1 MRGKLAPPPT
11 PANLCG
17 VWQREGPSAPPE
29 GRDRQRTRG
38 APGSAGDPERGS
50 PLPLRPRVSRPS
62 PCLRR
67 SDKGSE
73 QTGSRW
79 GSRPTPA
86 HPSRSR
92 CLEVKL
98 SAANTPVCAHRG
110 QYLDARAP
118 PLARGP
124 AQARTARGGTLLSRR
139 ARPGLA
145 PSRRRPRPA
154 APALTGRGSSRRPAA
169 GAEGSRRLQ
178 APSPRAG
185 SPGSRCAARLPR
197 LPAEES
203 RPCGARTPGSGS
215 WRERPAGRGPA
226 LRQGTSASGCAETR
240 RAGARDPRPTGRRR
254 TRALG
259 TKLRRGFWTSV
270 VPSSAS
276 GSQAGRGRSRHSGVT
291 RGPGPSA
298 SGEGTPRGG
307 GRGSGAERA
316 RAGRRAQR
324 RGRARSGER
333 APGGGIT
340 ASAEARPRSR
350 RPPPRPPGVPTF
362 RGIWTGLRS
371 QPVWPPPL
379 SGPGE
384 PWTRRSHTRALLPS
398 LLFPF
403 PFSFFSP
410 PFSFSFLFSFRL
422 FFLPFSL
429 RLSFFDSLVLPSLPS
444 FFFLPLSLLIW
455 KWYKLRAF

>member
-1 MRGKLAPPPT
+1 MLRAPRKRPRPPLLPSGQVSRPAPLRAPGERLALRVGKPLALPCPRPNRATWGPGAGYGGKFAPPPT
-11 PANLCG
+11 PANLCW

-29 GRDRQRTRG
+29 GRGRQRTRG
-38 APGSAGDPERGS
+38 APRSAGDPERGS
-50 PLPLRPRVSRPS
+50 PLPLTPRVSRRS

-73 QTGSRW
+73 QTRSRW

-92 CLEVKL
+92 YPEVKL

-124 AQARTARGGTLLSRR
+124 AQARTAGRVTLLSRR
-139 ARPGLA
+139 ARPRLA
-145 PSRRRPRPA
+145 PSRRRPPPA

-185 SPGSRCAARLPR
+185 SPGSRCAARRPR

-226 LRQGTSASGCAETR
+226 LREGTSAGGCAETW

-254 TRALG
+254 THAPG
-259 TKLRRGFWTSV
+259 TKLRRGFRTSV
-270 VPSSAS
+270 VPS
-276 GSQAGRGRSRHSGVT
+276 RGRSRHSGVT

-362 RGIWTGLRS
+362 KGI
-371 QPVWPPPL
+371 
-379 SGPGE
+379 
-384 PWTRRSHTRALLPS
+384 
-398 LLFPF
+398 
-403 PFSFFSP
+403 
-410 PFSFSFLFSFRL
+410 
-422 FFLPFSL
+422 
-429 RLSFFDSLVLPSLPS
+429 
-444 FFFLPLSLLIW
+444 
-455 KWYKLRAF
+455 